1 MATVSYF
8 DFALVDNTR
17 FEFQVRGE
25 GKDFCC
31 YFDFGRPIV
40 LTDKTLTA
48 TLAIISGRAFDRIE
62 VGHPLPPDCVEFL
75 RSFCRAE
82 IVPSASA
89 PNLAVPYVPQKKWK
103 YRPVIFRRFRFP
115 GCLEAAAG
123 PKHHFDQFRF
133 RRQVLEGS
141 PVLH

>member
-89 PNLAVPYVPQKKWK
+89 PNLAVPYVPQKVEISACHFQEVSIPWLPGSCC
-103 YRPVIFRRFRFP
+103 RPKTP
-115 GCLEAAAG
+115 L
-123 PKHHFDQFRF
+123 
-133 RRQVLEGS
+133 
-141 PVLH
+141 